1 MPVKR
6 HYNSES
12 DTAMASPTVILPVY
26 KGFNR
31 IAIWPGPNLV
41 RINQGSYKFCKCL
54 HLDQQPLWF
63 GIKKGNC

>member
-41 RINQGSYKFCKCL
+41 SSIQGYNKL
-54 HLDQQPLWF
+54 
-63 GIKKGNC
+63 GN